1 MARDITVGLKNATE
15 AKVVY
20 PIALLSLAFPS
31 ATLRLWTGYGPLT
44 FDGNTWTG
52 AGDMGEISEI
62 EEAVELAAK
71 GSSLRMNGLPPDI
84 AAASL
89 TENYSGRACVLY
101 FGALNADG
109 TLVAD
114 PYPILSGRM
123 DQIEK
128 QDAGKSASLQLT
140 VENRLVDLNRNRER
154 RLTDEDQQTDY
165 PGDKGFEFVNSLQ
178 NKTLLWGNSTAAA
191 DTATQVGSSSE
202 GGDSGAYN

>member
-1 MARDITVGLKNATE
+1 MARDITSGLKTATE

-20 PIALLSLAFPS
+20 PIALLSMAFPS
-31 ATLRLWTGYGPLT
+31 ATLRMWTGYGDLVW
-44 FDGNTWTG
+44 DGHTWTG
-52 AGDMGEISEI
+52 AGDMGEVSEI

-71 GSSLRMNGLPPDI
+71 GASLRLNGIPPDI

-89 TENYSGRACVLY
+89 TENYQGRACVLY
-101 FGALNADG
+101 LGAMSAAGAL
-109 TLVAD
+109 VAN

-128 QDAGKSASLQLT
+128 QDQGKTASLQLT

-178 NKTLLWGNSTAAA
+178 NKQLLWGNSTTPTDAG
-191 DTATQVGSSSE
+191 TQEPPDDGS
-202 GGDSGAYN
+202 GIDY